1 MIRSCGNIVNNRLI
15 RSARSDHAV
24 MTADSASD
32 ISSRPDLAPTSG
44 PVRVRPRPTT
54 VRASL
59 LLFLRHRHCRRS
71 PATAAAAASAS
82 PLSSRRTL
90 PHDAQEAKSPSARSR
105 RSAPQWAHQHISAE
119 GAIAT
124 TPRVRRRNVPPT
136 DGDNLYVG
144 WLHLLGRFPG
154 VPLRDRTGS
163 ASLTHCV
170 LGFGGRAVWNVPP

>member
-1 MIRSCGNIVNNRLI
+1 MI

-44 PVRVRPRPTT
+44 PVRPRPTT

-71 PATAAAAASAS
+71 PATAAAAASSS

-90 PHDAQEAKSPSARSR
+90 PQDAQEAKSPSARSR

-124 TPRVRRRNVPPT
+124 TPRVRRRNVSPT

-154 VPLRDRTGS
+154 VR
-163 ASLTHCV
+163 
-170 LGFGGRAVWNVPP
+170 LGFANALCAWFWRARWNVPP